1 MEEKLSILA
10 VVAHP
15 DDMEILCGGT
25 MAKFS
30 KLGHK
35 VNVCHVCDGG
45 KGSKSHN
52 SGELI
57 TIRHKEAMESAKLIK
72 AETLWAGIPDGEV
85 VLNLDNRIKIIDIIR
100 KSRPDLILTHS
111 PGDYHVDHINTG
123 KLVFEAIYL
132 ADLPLF
138 KTKNRETEKLP
149 FLYYME
155 TLGSSNF
162 VPEEYVDITDTI
174 DIKIEMMLKMGSQ
187 LGWLKEMHNC
197 DAAEYIKTVAAF
209 RGYQSGVK
217 YAEAFVQQK
226 MYPQGLTKR
235 ILP

>member
-1 MEEKLSILA
+1 MEEKLNILA

-30 KLGHK
+30 RLGHK
-35 VNVCHVCDGG
+35 VTVCHVCDGG
-45 KGSKSHN
+45 KGSKSH
-52 SGELI
+52 SSEELI
-57 TIRHKEAMESAKLIK
+57 KIRHKEALESAKLIK
-72 AETLWAGIPDGEV
+72 AEMIWAGIPDGEV

-100 KSRPDLILTHS
+100 KSQPDLILTHS

-138 KTKNRETEKLP
+138 KTENKATEKLP
-149 FLYYME
+149 YLYYME
-155 TLGSSNF
+155 TLGSGNF
-162 VPEEYVDITDTI
+162 IPEEYVDITDTI
-174 DIKIEMMLKMGSQ
+174 DIKIEMMLKMRSQ

-197 DAAEYIKTVAAF
+197 DAPEYIKTVAAF
-209 RGYQSGVK
+209 RGYQAGVK

-226 MYPQGLTKR
+226 MYSQGLTER